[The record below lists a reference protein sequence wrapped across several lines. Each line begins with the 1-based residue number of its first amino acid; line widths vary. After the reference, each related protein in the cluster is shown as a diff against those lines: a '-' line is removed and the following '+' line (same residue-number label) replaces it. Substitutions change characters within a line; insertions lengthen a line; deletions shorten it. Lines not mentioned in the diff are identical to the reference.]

1 MRFKTLAALSA
12 LSLSTAPVMAQSQA
26 VAPATSASV
35 ERVSAT
41 QEQTNNLGGSSD
53 TVLAVL
59 AGAIAVG
66 FITLTIINNDDDED
80 DSPTSP

>member
-1 MRFKTLAALSA
+1 MRFNTLAALAA

-26 VAPATSASV
+26 VAPVASAGV

-41 QEQTNNLGGSSD
+41 QEQANNLGGGGD
-53 TVLAVL
+53 TIIAVL

-66 FITLTIINNDDDED
+66 FITLTVINNDDDD
-80 DSPTSP
+80 TPTSP

>member
-12 LSLSTAPVMAQSQA
+12 LSLSVAPAMAQSQA
-26 VAPATSASV
+26 VAPVASASV

-41 QEQTNNLGGSSD
+41 QEQANKLGGGSD
-53 TVLAVL
+53 TIIAVL

-66 FITLTIINNDDDED
+66 FITLTVLNNNDDDT
-80 DSPTSP
+80 PTSP